1 MSEMIADYGDGGQ
14 KILDIIAFSK
24 SLKIAWIVKY
34 ISDDCKSKW
43 KNFGD
48 FFLSKWGGKLVFLGN
63 LEKKTL
69 RNMISRRTSSENLSK
84 SGWTLILETLSSPNT
99 TFVVVVVV

>member
-1 MSEMIADYGDGGQ
+1 M
-14 KILDIIAFSK
+14 DIIAFSK

-43 KNFGD
+43 KNFED

-69 RNMISRRTSSENLSK
+69 RNMISRRTSSENLST
-84 SGWTLILETLSSPNT
+84 SRWTLILETLSSPNT
-99 TFVVVVVV
+99 TFVVVV